1 MISPWVAYVAAFD
14 QQLWRCDDATDEE
27 WAEIQR
33 KVNEAAAKWCEEEPS

>member
-1 MISPWVAYVAAFD
+1 MTKTFD
-14 QQLWRCDDATDEE
+14 ELDARVTLQAGEVATDEE